1 MDISFEGY
9 AAQAATFYAD
19 DAVLPGSAVM
29 LGENLT
35 VYPVEENADI
45 LGVALAVRDGCA
57 TVQTA
62 GAVRLPCS
70 STLYEGFT
78 PLTVDSEGRVIECE
92 TGPVRLVLSIDRYE
106 NTAIIM
112 L

>member
-62 GAVRLPCS
+62 GADERTPSRSQYFSWVN
-70 STLYEGFT
+70 STNEGST
-78 PLTVDSEGRVIECE
+78 ESQTLAN
-92 TGPVRLVLSIDRYE
+92 IDYLK
-106 NTAIIM
+106 TAKKYGIKF
-112 L
+112 